1 MIRAVLPKVPEI
13 DEYHVD
19 EISIPVY
26 TWPGAHWESSK
37 HYIIGPTQRCGLG
50 YIRLVRNDFCLCL
63 SVYVYAL
70 RPSQRFIS
78 HVSLG

>member
-19 EISIPVY
+19 EISVPVY
-26 TWPGAHWESSK
+26 TWPEAHCKSSK
-37 HYIIGPTQRCGLG
+37 QYIKGPTQRCDLG
-50 YIRLVRNDFCLCL
+50 YIRLVHNDFYLCL